1 MHCLKKTNIP
11 NIISVFRIALVPLFL
26 YLFLHKGDMVRAML
40 VFLFAGLSDVI
51 DGIIARKFNWIS
63 NVGKV
68 LDPLADKCMQ
78 IAALVCMGVSRFVS
92 WWIVGVLIAKEFVLF
107 VGALCAL
114 KKKRVYVQSDWYG
127 KLATVAFY
135 IIAVILVFF
144 KDMPDTI
151 RVLLGVF
158 LILFMLF
165 ALIMYSIN
173 YKKRISVLKN
183 VTKERQ
189 SINNSVIWD
198 RDLAPPQEICI

>member
-1 MHCLKKTNIP
+1 MHCLKKSNIP

-26 YLFLHKGDMVRAML
+26 YLFLCKGYVVRAML
-40 VFLFAGLSDVI
+40 VFLLAGLSDVV
-51 DGIIARKFNWIS
+51 DGIIARKFNWTS

-68 LDPLADKCMQ
+68 LDPFADKLMQ
-78 IAALVCMGVSRFVS
+78 IAALLCMGVSRFVN
-92 WWIVGVLIAKEFVLF
+92 WWIVGVLVAKEFILF

-114 KKKRVYVQSDWYG
+114 KKKSVYVQSDWYG
-127 KLATVAFY
+127 KLGTVAFY
-135 IIAVILVFF
+135 IIAVVLVLF

-151 RVLLGVF
+151 RVLLGIF

-183 VTKERQ
+183 VSKDKAD
-189 SINNSVIWD
+189 IAVD
-198 RDLAPPQEICI
+198 